1 MNKLRFHFVIVGLCC
16 FSFLLLAGT
25 FIFQKEKIDFDA
37 GKKPIVEAK
46 DNRRGRLV
54 NVEGFK
60 KMSSP
65 KNEVRLVE
73 MEK

>member
-1 MNKLRFHFVIVGLCC
+1 
-16 FSFLLLAGT
+16 LLAGT
-25 FIFQKEKIDFDA
+25 FIFRKEKIDFDA

-46 DNRRGRLV
+46 DNHRGRLV

-73 MEK
+73 IEK